1 MGYKEIMDNTT
12 TLSSGFSFF
21 DGLQL
26 LFIGLKLTGFIT
38 WSWWLVASPFLVT
51 MALGFLAPA
60 VFALVTHARR
70 S

>member
-1 MGYKEIMDNTT
+1 MDNTT
-12 TLSSGFSFF
+12 TLSGFSFF

-26 LFIGLKLTGFIT
+26 LLIGLKLAGFIT
-38 WSWWLVASPFLVT
+38 WSWWLVASPFLGA

-60 VFALVTHARR
+60 VFHLVTHARR

>member
-26 LFIGLKLTGFIT
+26 LLIGLKLTGAIT
-38 WSWWLVASPFLVT
+38 WSWWLVASPFLALL
-51 MALGFLAPA
+51 ALGFLSPA
-60 VFALVTHARR
+60 VFHLVTHLRR

>member
-12 TLSSGFSFF
+12 TLSGFSFF

-26 LFIGLKLTGFIT
+26 LLIGLKLTGFIT
-38 WSWWLVASPFLVT
+38 WSWWLVASPFLGA

-60 VFALVTHARR
+60 VFHIATHARR